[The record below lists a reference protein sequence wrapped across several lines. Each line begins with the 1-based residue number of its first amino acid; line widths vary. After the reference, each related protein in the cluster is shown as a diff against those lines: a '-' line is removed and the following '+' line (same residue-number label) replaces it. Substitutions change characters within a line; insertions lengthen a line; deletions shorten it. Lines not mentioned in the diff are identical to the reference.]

1 MQASTARILE
11 IGDYGLA
18 KWAYPD
24 RTTLLWTGWRP
35 RGHYEAGSF
44 DCTPLRFAQAMRNV
58 RGGRYDLV
66 IVHMLSRS
74 PWLPR
79 YWLRSLARQPLKPI
93 AALTRVSGT
102 SWIRAVSIPVPLVAI
117 DLHDSFG
124 IGRHNFFLLDR
135 ADVVFKR
142 ELPVD
147 RWQTLFYSGHPIL
160 PTRRIRSN
168 PRWQRRLAKLR
179 PIALPVP
186 AIDTSGFWQGEFP
199 EKTIDVFFSGN
210 AEVNSWVRR
219 AGIAELRA
227 LAARG
232 LKIEIAT
239 EPLPRNEFYRRMSQ
253 AWLAWAP
260 SGYGWESYRKME
272 AAQCLSVPVVNSP
285 TIERYR
291 PLRRGEH
298 IVEYE
303 VEPGGLTRAI
313 EAALADKDRLKQ
325 MAHAARQHAL
335 AHHVPTAVVDHV
347 IEAGLSS
354 RRPAGHT

>member
-1 MQASTARILE
+1 MQASTARVLE
-11 IGDYGLA
+11 IGDHGLA

-24 RTTLLWTGWRP
+24 RTTLLWTGWRS
-35 RGHYEAGSF
+35 RGHYEQGSF
-44 DCTPLRFAQAMRNV
+44 DCTPWRFAQAMRELH
-58 RGGRYDLV
+58 GGRYDLV
-66 IVHMLSRS
+66 IVHLLARS

-79 YWLRSLARQPLKPI
+79 YWLRSLARQPSKPI

-102 SWIRAVSIPVPLVAI
+102 SWLRAVSIPVPLVAV
-117 DLHDSFG
+117 DLQDSFS

-147 RWQTLFYSGHPIL
+147 RWQTLAYSGHPFL

-168 PRWQRRLAKLR
+168 LRWQRRLEKLR
-179 PIALPVP
+179 PIALPVM
-186 AIDTSGFWQGEFP
+186 AIDASGFWQGEFP
-199 EKTIDVFFSGN
+199 EKTIDVFFAGN

-219 AGIAELRA
+219 AGIVELRE

-232 LKIEIAT
+232 LKIEIVT
-239 EPLPRNEFYRRMSQ
+239 NPLPQTEFYRRMSQ

-260 SGYGWESYRKME
+260 SGYGWESYRKAE

-291 PLRRGEH
+291 PLRAGEH
-298 IVEYE
+298 VVEYE

-347 IEAGLSS
+347 IEAGLSA
-354 RRPAGHT
+354 RRPVA